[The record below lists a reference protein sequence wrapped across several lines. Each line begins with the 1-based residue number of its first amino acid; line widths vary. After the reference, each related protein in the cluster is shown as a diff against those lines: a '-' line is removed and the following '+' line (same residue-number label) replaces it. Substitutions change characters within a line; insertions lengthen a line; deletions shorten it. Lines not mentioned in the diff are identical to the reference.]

1 MRAIVCRAFGP
12 PDGLV
17 REDWPA
23 PVPGVGE
30 IAIAAR
36 AIGINYPDLLVV
48 EGRYQSL
55 PKLPFVPGKELAGV
69 VDSVGPGV
77 TAFAPGDRV
86 LAQVD
91 AGAFAEIVTA
101 KAAHCHKLPDAVAFA
116 DAASMGIVYQ
126 TAWFALIER
135 GQYRAGECV
144 LVTGAGGGVGVAC
157 VQLAKAMG
165 ATVLAGVTR
174 PDRAG
179 PARDAG
185 ADAIIDLGRPN
196 LRDSLREQV
205 RAATGGGMAD
215 IVLDAVGG
223 DVFDAALRAL
233 AWRGRLVVIGFA
245 AGRIPEVKA
254 NYLLVKNIG
263 VAGLQWSDYRDREPA
278 RVASVQQEL
287 FALLTADK
295 IAPHIMARLPLE
307 RCAEALGMV
316 AAGKVLGK
324 IVLIAGEERQ

>member
-1 MRAIVCRAFGP
+1 MKAIVCRAFGP
-12 PDGLV
+12 PEGL
-17 REDWPA
+17 RLEEWPA
-23 PVPGVGE
+23 PAPAAGE
-30 IAIAAR
+30 IAVAAR

-69 VDSVGPGV
+69 VTAVGPDV

-86 LAQVD
+86 LAQVE
-91 AGAFAEIVTA
+91 AGAFAETVVAKVT
-101 KAAHCHKLPDAVAFA
+101 HCHKLPDGVAFA

-126 TAWFALIER
+126 TAYFALMER
-135 GQYRAGECV
+135 GQYRAGERV

-165 ATVLAGVTR
+165 ATVLAGVSR
-174 PDRAG
+174 PERVG
-179 PARDAG
+179 PARAAG
-185 ADAIIDLGRPN
+185 ADAIIDLGRPD
-196 LRDSLREQV
+196 LRDSLRDQV
-205 RAATGGGMAD
+205 RAATSGGMAD

-254 NYLLVKNIG
+254 NYLLVKNIA

-278 RVASVQQEL
+278 RVAAVQQEL
-287 FALLTADK
+287 FALLIAGK
-295 IAPHIMARLPLE
+295 IAPPIMARLPLA
-307 RCAEALGMV
+307 RCAEALALV

-324 IVLIAGEERQ
+324 IVLTAEERR